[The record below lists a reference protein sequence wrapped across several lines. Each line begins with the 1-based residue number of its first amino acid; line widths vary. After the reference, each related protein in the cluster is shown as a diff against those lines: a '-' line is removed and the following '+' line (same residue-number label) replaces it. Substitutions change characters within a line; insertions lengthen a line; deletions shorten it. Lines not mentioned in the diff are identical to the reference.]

1 MAEDIWTLK
10 LQFEG
15 DPPGQKMVQREM
27 DKDEICFFN
36 LIELIEEYGYT
47 SVDYVYYKR
56 RDGLVA
62 IQWDSDVMQMLEEN
76 ESKRKVSLFVTKQRM
91 ATIAPTKFNEEP
103 TNSAENKNKGKRGT
117 KEKQRL
123 NVIQIKEQYYNEVDQ
138 HHDNT
143 IQQTQGDGNNVI
155 KRKGTVLTH
164 VWDLPKDKR
173 ILVKCNQLGQP
184 IGKEGGLL
192 GQFLGTIA
200 RNGGYC
206 PIDVNDWRKIK
217 KDSAET
223 ILQCIQTKFLYP
235 RSCEKWI
242 LKSIGR
248 DWRKYKSILKKKLF
262 SPKKKRSYL
271 YKLCPDDIDE
281 DQWKSLVKYWKSSE
295 GKALSEKNK
304 LSCQMKKT
312 THSGGTKSFARWSE
326 DMVQLENLIEKQP
339 ELAQNCEGRVAWE
352 GDALHQVLGEEKSGQ
367 VHGMGLLPIPKQ
379 VYGRTTRQFKDINIA
394 TIEGSSA
401 DVDTHL
407 LEEIQQLKEH
417 ARKQDKVIDE
427 LINKKRHNENEE
439 VIKELTAHGDFQT
452 GHANLQNHVVH
463 SNRKNIRTCVSEYSD
478 NVDPIMSNKKRQGDA
493 NRKQLSHQAEEPL
506 SPQCSSIGFGQK
518 ENQQGVL
525 KENRIMA
532 QKIAQ
537 DKAMG
542 QNNSKFTQPRPIKD
556 GTTVILKTASR
567 PNKAIVAYATIL
579 SSSPKESVGGV
590 EIGKQFYKVRINH
603 PVLQDEPLVRPMPGY
618 DKIGDAHAKGVAIA
632 WPWLCVQMIN
642 G

>member
-1 MAEDIWTLK
+1 
-10 LQFEG
+10 
-15 DPPGQKMVQREM
+15 
-27 DKDEICFFN
+27 
-36 LIELIEEYGYT
+36 
-47 SVDYVYYKR
+47 
-56 RDGLVA
+56 
-62 IQWDSDVMQMLEEN
+62 
-76 ESKRKVSLFVTKQRM
+76 
-91 ATIAPTKFNEEP
+91 
-103 TNSAENKNKGKRGT
+103 
-117 KEKQRL
+117 
-123 NVIQIKEQYYNEVDQ
+123 
-138 HHDNT
+138 
-143 IQQTQGDGNNVI
+143 
-155 KRKGTVLTH
+155 
-164 VWDLPKDKR
+164 LPKDKR

-248 DWRKYKSILKKKLF
+248 DWRKYKSILKKKLY
-262 SPKKKRSYL
+262 SPKKK
-271 YKLCPDDIDE
+271 
-281 DQWKSLVKYWKSSE
+281 
-295 GKALSEKNK
+295 KALSEKNK

-312 THSGGTKSFARWSE
+312 THSGGTKSFARWSK

-379 VYGRTTRQFKDINIA
+379 DINIA

-463 SNRKNIRTCVSEYSD
+463 SNRK
-478 NVDPIMSNKKRQGDA
+478 
-493 NRKQLSHQAEEPL
+493 
-506 SPQCSSIGFGQK
+506 
-518 ENQQGVL
+518 
-525 KENRIMA
+525 
-532 QKIAQ
+532 
-537 DKAMG
+537 
-542 QNNSKFTQPRPIKD
+542 
-556 GTTVILKTASR
+556 
-567 PNKAIVAYATIL
+567 
-579 SSSPKESVGGV
+579 
-590 EIGKQFYKVRINH
+590 
-603 PVLQDEPLVRPMPGY
+603 
-618 DKIGDAHAKGVAIA
+618 
-632 WPWLCVQMIN
+632 
-642 G
+642 

>member
-1 MAEDIWTLK
+1 
-10 LQFEG
+10 
-15 DPPGQKMVQREM
+15 MVQREM

-76 ESKRKVSLFVTKQRM
+76 ESKRKGKGAQR
-91 ATIAPTKFNEEP
+91 K
-103 TNSAENKNKGKRGT
+103 SS
-117 KEKQRL
+117 L

-326 DMVQLENLIEKQP
+326 DMRQGDPIKKQPHRAQVYLATHKKRVKEANHPVVQLENLIEKQP

-439 VIKELTAHGDFQT
+439 LIKELTAHGDFQT

-463 SNRKNIRTCVSEYSD
+463 SNRKRV
-478 NVDPIMSNKKRQGDA
+478 
-493 NRKQLSHQAEEPL
+493 
-506 SPQCSSIGFGQK
+506 
-518 ENQQGVL
+518 
-525 KENRIMA
+525 
-532 QKIAQ
+532 
-537 DKAMG
+537 
-542 QNNSKFTQPRPIKD
+542 
-556 GTTVILKTASR
+556 
-567 PNKAIVAYATIL
+567 
-579 SSSPKESVGGV
+579 
-590 EIGKQFYKVRINH
+590 
-603 PVLQDEPLVRPMPGY
+603 
-618 DKIGDAHAKGVAIA
+618 
-632 WPWLCVQMIN
+632 
-642 G
+642 